1 MTYSKPMMDEV
12 GKVGRAIVWG
22 AIEKSGQIEK

>member
-12 GKVGRAIVWG
+12 GKVG
-22 AIEKSGQIEK
+22 AIEKSGEFVKRKKM